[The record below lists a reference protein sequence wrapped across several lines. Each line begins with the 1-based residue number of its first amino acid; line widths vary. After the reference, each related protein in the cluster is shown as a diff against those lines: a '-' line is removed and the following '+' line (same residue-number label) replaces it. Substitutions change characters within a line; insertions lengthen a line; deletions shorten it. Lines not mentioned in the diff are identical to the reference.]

1 MNGTLFLQN
10 REKILKK
17 WKLEI
22 GHIKNP
28 IVGLVPE
35 NKRQNK
41 RQKGGKSNCKLKVYK
56 KLLTY

>member
-35 NKRQNK
+35 PKEDYLWKTRDRIK
-41 RQKGGKSNCKLKVYK
+41 DKKVENQ
-56 KLLTY
+56 TVS